1 MTDARLLIAARTWLE
16 QNGADPVCVNR
27 YTDFRVMN
35 AVAFGYTGGW
45 AAFEHDTMTVI
56 NASEWE
62 LSW

>member
-1 MTDARLLIAARTWLE
+1 MMDARVMVAARTWLVD
-16 QNGADPVCVNR
+16 NGADSACVNV

-45 AAFEHDTMTVI
+45 GAFEHDTLTVI
-56 NASEWE
+56 NASVWE